1 MRKVRLGDLGQI
13 ITGNTPSKNH
23 LEFYE
28 SSDIPFIKP
37 DDFESLNSIS
47 TSLNHK
53 SYISE
58 KARSKARII
67 PKQSV
72 LVTCIGII
80 GKVMLTETEVSFNQQ
95 INAIIPNNLILAK
108 YLAYQLIFNQNKL
121 NFIAN
126 APVVP
131 IVNKTQF
138 SDFEIQI
145 HDDIKQQKVIVTILE
160 NIDSQIIQR
169 RQQLTQFNNLVKSR
183 FYEMFGD
190 PVLNEM
196 DWEVRTLKEIC
207 IKLTDGTHSSPK
219 SFSTGKYRYV
229 TAKNIKPSGFD
240 FSNITFVSEEVHRSI
255 YARCNPEQGDVLYI
269 KDGATTGI
277 AMVNTLDEEFT
288 LLSSVALLKQNRNLI
303 NGCFLTSV
311 LNHDM
316 MFSNIRRN
324 MGGAAITRLTIS
336 KLNNIQIP
344 LPPLALQ
351 NQFADFVAEVD
362 KSQLACQKS
371 LDELETLK
379 KSLMQAYFG

>member
-1 MRKVRLGDLGQI
+1 MSHINSPAHLGKTAIVEQLNKKI
-13 ITGNTPSKNH
+13 IHGMNLLCLRANHQVIPKYIFYYFQTQPFKNA
-23 LEFYE
+23 LTKIMKK
-28 SSDIPFIKP
+28 SV
-37 DDFESLNSIS
+37 NQASIS
-47 TSLNHK
+47 VSDLKKIEITIS
-53 SYISE
+53 SYSE
-58 KARSKARII
+58 
-67 PKQSV
+67 QSNSV
-72 LVTCIGII
+72 
-80 GKVMLTETEVSFNQQ
+80 
-95 INAIIPNNLILAK
+95 A
-108 YLAYQLIFNQNKL
+108 
-121 NFIAN
+121 
-126 APVVP
+126 
-131 IVNKTQF
+131 
-138 SDFEIQI
+138 
-145 HDDIKQQKVIVTILE
+145 ILE
-160 NIDSQIIQR
+160 QLDYQISL
-169 RQQLTQFNNLVKSR
+169 RQQQLQTLAQLVKSR

-196 DWEVRTLKEIC
+196 DWEVCTLKEIC

-288 LLSSVALLKQNRNLI
+288 LLSSVALLKQNRKLI

>member
-28 SSDIPFIKP
+28 GSDIPFIKP

-80 GKVMLTETEVSFNQQ
+80 GKVMISETEVSFNQQ

-145 HDDIKQQKVIVTILE
+145 HDDIKQQEAIVAVLE
-160 NIDSQIIQR
+160 NIDSQIIKR

-183 FYEMFGD
+183 FYEQFGD
-190 PVLNEM
+190 LSTNPYGFPIVYLSEIAEYYNGLTYKPEMVVEDGSGTIVLRSSNIQ
-196 DWEVRTLKEIC
+196 DSKLDFNDIVRVNIQAKE
-207 IKLTDGTHSSPK
+207 
-219 SFSTGKYRYV
+219 
-229 TAKNIKPSGFD
+229 KNIVRKNDILMCSRNG
-240 FSNITFVSEEVHRSI
+240 SERLVGKTAIINTTEKMYFGAFMMLIRSK
-255 YARCNPEQGDVLYI
+255 YFEFLQQYFQTEHFRSTVRQ
-269 KDGATTGI
+269 GATT
-277 AMVNTLDEEFT
+277 T
-288 LLSSVALLKQNRNLI
+288 I
-303 NGCFLTSV
+303 NQITV
-311 LNHDM
+311 KM
-316 MFSNIRRN
+316 MD
-324 MGGAAITRLTIS
+324 
-336 KLNNIQIP
+336 KVKIP

-362 KSQLACQKS
+362 KSQLAIKKS
-371 LDELETLK
+371 LEELETLK

>member
-80 GKVMLTETEVSFNQQ
+80 GKVMISETEVSFNQQ

-196 DWEVRTLKEIC
+196 GWETESLDKI
-207 IKLTDGTHSSPK
+207 GTIGRGISKHRPRNAPELLG
-219 SFSTGKYRYV
+219 GKYPLIQTGDVANSGNYIIDYHSTYSELGYKQSKLWKSGTLCITIAANIAKTSILSFDACFPDSIV
-229 TAKNIKPSGFD
+229 GFIAGETTNNMFIHYWFSYFQKLLESQAPESAQKNINLK
-240 FSNITFVSEEVHRSI
+240 ILSE
-255 YARCNPEQGDVLYI
+255 
-269 KDGATTGI
+269 
-277 AMVNTLDEEFT
+277 
-288 LLSSVALLKQNRNLI
+288 
-303 NGCFLTSV
+303 
-311 LNHDM
+311 LNV
-316 MFSNIRRN
+316 I
-324 MGGAAITRLTIS
+324 
-336 KLNNIQIP
+336 

-362 KSQLACQKS
+362 KSQLAIKKS
-371 LDELETLK
+371 LEELETLK

>member
-28 SSDIPFIKP
+28 GSDIPFIKP

-80 GKVMLTETEVSFNQQ
+80 GKVMISETEVSFNQQ

-145 HDDIKQQKVIVTILE
+145 HDDIKQQEAIVAVLE
-160 NIDSQIIQR
+160 NIDSQIIKR

-183 FYEMFGD
+183 FYEQFGD
-190 PVLNEM
+190 LSTNPYGFPIVYLSEIAEYYNGLTYKPEMVVEDGSGTIVLRSSNIQ
-196 DWEVRTLKEIC
+196 DSKLDFNDIVRVNIQAKE
-207 IKLTDGTHSSPK
+207 
-219 SFSTGKYRYV
+219 
-229 TAKNIKPSGFD
+229 KNIVRKNDILMCSRNG
-240 FSNITFVSEEVHRSI
+240 SERLVGKTAIINTTEKMYFGAFMMLIRSK
-255 YARCNPEQGDVLYI
+255 YFEFLQQYFQTEHFRSTVRQ
-269 KDGATTGI
+269 GATT
-277 AMVNTLDEEFT
+277 T
-288 LLSSVALLKQNRNLI
+288 I
-303 NGCFLTSV
+303 NQITV
-311 LNHDM
+311 KM
-316 MFSNIRRN
+316 MD
-324 MGGAAITRLTIS
+324 
-336 KLNNIQIP
+336 KVKIP